1 MNTGT
6 KRVTIILGLV
16 MVIAMGSSV
25 ILPLLRVN
33 TPTSATQATATPAP
47 TLPPPI
53 TDLSSIGLDTTYVH
67 PSGLFSVTDPT
78 GWTPGQPVNNTET
91 VEIAFSNTNQGSVV
105 QAIVYIPSVAPEAP
119 LTLDSVDAYWS
130 TEMLAQSWSRYSN
143 WRETSPERI
152 REGDRLITDF
162 ELTLRDQKY
171 VARQS
176 AWTDGSWIYNLR
188 VVAPENATDM
198 LKYLVDTLAPTLKPI
213 TQFAGTPAQWNAY
226 IDQTTGLAMRFP
238 ATWAIAD
245 SAPGRPASISADGLT
260 LRLENIQDAAVQDA
274 DSAQV
279 WVESTRPNI
288 SIVSTNPIERQDYS
302 GYSVAYSYTDADG
315 ETQSGLALLLNGDDN
330 SLYTANLR
338 LTAAGVDLN
347 SEDAS
352 GMYADVIEALST
364 FTILPVVNTAGA

>member
-6 KRVTIILGLV
+6 KRVTVILGLV

>member
-6 KRVTIILGLV
+6 KRVTVILGLV

-33 TPTSATQATATPAP
+33 TPTSTTQATATPAP

-67 PSGLFSVTDPT
+67 PSGLFSVADPT
-78 GWTPGQPVNNTET
+78 GWTPGQPINNTET
-91 VEIAFSNTNQGSVV
+91 VEIAFSNTNQGSVI

-130 TEMLAQSWSRYSN
+130 TEVLAQSWSRYSN

-162 ELTLRDQKY
+162 ELTLRDQTY

-198 LKYLVDTLAPTLKPI
+198 LKYLVDTLTPTLKPI

-238 ATWAIAD
+238 ATWTIAD
-245 SAPGRPASISADGLT
+245 SAPGRPASIDADGLT

-274 DSAQV
+274 DSAQA

-315 ETQSGLALLLNGDDN
+315 ETQSGLALLLNGDNN

-352 GMYADVIEALST
+352 GMYADMIEALNT
-364 FTILPVVNTAGA
+364 FTILPVVDTAGA